1 MSITRQSLSL
11 MWIYALARTLCPLT
25 LVELMG
31 RRVNGF
37 YVRSFVASAAGY
49 TCFAREQEAM
59 RYRPRLPSQSA
70 RVSTGSVPP
79 RLVFIGGN
87 GDSRVVILDV
97 GSSTAWYR
105 VARGLHAW
113 EHGIIH
119 GVP

>member
-1 MSITRQSLSL
+1 

-37 YVRSFVASAAGY
+37 YVRSFVASAGGY

-70 RVSTGSVPP
+70 RVSTGSIPP

-97 GSSTAWYR
+97 
-105 VARGLHAW
+105 
-113 EHGIIH
+113 
-119 GVP
+119 